1 MNATTLSS
9 VELPTSAT
17 LSNQRLLQAYFAEA
31 KYECVRALRAP
42 AFAIP
47 FLLLPIALYV
57 LFGILLAGSMSH
69 GDPTFAKIM
78 FVNWS
83 VFGVMGPGM
92 FGFGMFVAQERDHGL
107 LTLKRALP
115 MPPPAYLLSKMF
127 MTMMFA
133 AIIMATLIVPALT
146 LGHLRMSLGQILAI
160 SLIDILGSLP
170 FCAVGLFIGTRA
182 SAKSAAAFVNLAY
195 LPMMHLGGLFYPLPK
210 SVQPVEFLSPAF
222 YLDKLGLSVA
232 GVPSLDQLGGGGAG
246 PSSNG
251 SPLLEVGV
259 LAGVTLLLGALAI
272 RRLAGGA
279 SQKSARRVERSV
291 PLASQA

>member
-1 MNATTLSS
+1 MNATTLS
-9 VELPTSAT
+9 VELNGSAT
-17 LSNQRLLQAYFAEA
+17 MPGGRVFGAYLAEA
-31 KYECVRALRAP
+31 KYECIRAMRTP

-92 FGFGMFVAQERDHGL
+92 FGFGMIVAQERDHGL

-115 MPPPAYLLSKMF
+115 MPPAAYLLAKMF
-127 MTMMFA
+127 MTMTFA
-133 AIIMATLIVPALT
+133 AIIMVTLIVPALT
-146 LGHLRMSLGQILAI
+146 LGHVRLGLGQVLAV
-160 SLIDILGSLP
+160 SLLDILGSLP
-170 FCAVGLFIGTRA
+170 FCAVGFFIGTRA
-182 SAKSAAAFVNLAY
+182 SSKSAPAFINLAY

-210 SVQPVEFLSPAF
+210 SVQPIEFLSPAF
-222 YLDKLGLSVA
+222 YLDKLGLWVA
-232 GVPSLDQLGGGGAG
+232 GVPNLDQLPSGAAG
-246 PSSNG
+246 PSSHG
-251 SPLLEVGV
+251 SPLLYAGALVGV
-259 LAGVTLLLGALAI
+259 SLLFGVLAI
-272 RRLAGGA
+272 RRLAGTT
-279 SQKSARRVERSV
+279 SQKLAPNAERSV

>member
-1 MNATTLSS
+1 M
-9 VELPTSAT
+9 
-17 LSNQRLLQAYFAEA
+17 SNRRLLGAYLAEV

-78 FVNWS
+78 FVNWA

-92 FGFGMFVAQERDHGL
+92 FGFGMIVAQERDHGL

-115 MPPPAYLLSKMF
+115 MPPAAYLLAKMF
-127 MTMMFA
+127 MTMLFA
-133 AIIMATLIVPALT
+133 AIILITLIVPALT
-146 LGHLRMSLGQILAI
+146 LGHLRLSFGQILAI
-160 SLIDILGSLP
+160 SLTDILGSLP

-182 SAKSAAAFVNLAY
+182 SGKSAGAFVNLAY

-210 SVQPVEFLSPAF
+210 SVQPLEFLSPAF
-222 YLDKLGLSVA
+222 YLDKLGLRLA
-232 GVPSLDQLGGGGAG
+232 GVPSLDQIAGGAAG
-246 PSSNG
+246 PSSHG
-251 SPLLEVGV
+251 SPILYVAV
-259 LAGVTLLLGALAI
+259 LAGVTLLFGVLAI
-272 RRLAGGA
+272 RRLAVGT
-279 SQKSARRVERSV
+279 SKRPARTEERSV

>member
-1 MNATTLSS
+1 MNATTLT

-17 LSNQRLLQAYFAEA
+17 MPSRRLLQAYLVEA

-92 FGFGMFVAQERDHGL
+92 FGFGMFVAQERDQGL
-107 LTLKRALP
+107 LTLRRALP
-115 MPPPAYLLSKMF
+115 MPPAAYLLAKMF

-133 AIIMATLIVPALT
+133 AIIMFTLIVPALT

-170 FCAVGLFIGTRA
+170 FCAVGLFIGTCA
-182 SAKSAAAFVNLAY
+182 SGKSAAAFVNLAY

-222 YLDKLGLSVA
+222 HLDKLALRVA
-232 GVPSLDQLGGGGAG
+232 GVPSLDQLATGAAG
-246 PSSNG
+246 PSSHG
-251 SPLLEVGV
+251 SPLFYAAV
-259 LAGVTLLLGALAI
+259 LLAVTLLFGALAI
-272 RRLAGGA
+272 RRLVGSA
-279 SQKSARRVERSV
+279 SQKAARKVERSV
-291 PLASQA
+291 PLASPA